1 MRFDTRTKGHIF
13 FFCCFCYIEVSN
25 WRERY
30 KALYQNTRKGIRIS
44 AFFTLFYKKIGKT
57 FGVFGKNIYLC
68 SAKSPDGGIGRRA
81 GLKHQWGNPCRFD
94 PGSGYR
100 TRLVI
105 KWLLTLFLFKGGS
118 KNYGFKFL
126 AILMFSV
133 SAAFRL
139 FLCHFVKSHQS
150 HSPLCSFFNLQKH
163 TRKKNENQLDIIS
176 RTTLKGERKR
186 QAMQ

>member
-13 FFCCFCYIEVSN
+13 FFCYFCYIEVSN
-25 WRERY
+25 WCERY

-139 FLCHFVKSHQS
+139 FGVILSSLISHIARYAPSSTYKSTHE
-150 HSPLCSFFNLQKH
+150 K
-163 TRKKNENQLDIIS
+163 
-176 RTTLKGERKR
+176 RTKINST
-186 QAMQ
+186 

>member
-1 MRFDTRTKGHIF
+1 MMIAGERKMYLK
-13 FFCCFCYIEVSN
+13 CKYITDNQLFE
-25 WRERY
+25 Y
-30 KALYQNTRKGIRIS
+30 KNS
-44 AFFTLFYKKIGKT
+44 KILL
-57 FGVFGKNIYLC
+57 YLC
-68 SAKSPDGGIGRRA
+68 S
-81 GLKHQWGNPCRFD
+81 
-94 PGSGYR
+94 GSGYR

-139 FLCHFVKSHQS
+139 FGVILSSLISHIARYAPSSTYKSTHE
-150 HSPLCSFFNLQKH
+150 
-163 TRKKNENQLDIIS
+163 KKNENQLDIIS